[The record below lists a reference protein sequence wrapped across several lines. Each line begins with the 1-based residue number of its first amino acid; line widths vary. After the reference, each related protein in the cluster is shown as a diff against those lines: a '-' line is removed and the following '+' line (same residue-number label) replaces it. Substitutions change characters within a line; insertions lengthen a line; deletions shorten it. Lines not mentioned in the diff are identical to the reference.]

1 MKKGNPQVNRLIK
14 GGKVHSS
21 VKMKLTSV
29 LIVLLVHHT
38 CAFGPK
44 PGSDAITTFFAPYD
58 VAPSP
63 MAPSKLVAQ
72 HATSSF
78 SPSRLSKI
86 YFKYK
91 NASPTARLHGA
102 PLAQPPSVP
111 YLRQPAECTS
121 VYAKLH
127 CCNIHTPLRLFY
139 RFFPFPISSKA
150 PITQNCRPIWCY
162 CRK

>member
-1 MKKGNPQVNRLIK
+1 MLSNL
-14 GGKVHSS
+14 S
-21 VKMKLTSV
+21 LLLSV
-29 LIVLLVHHT
+29 LTFQCENEVNQCFNRIAGTPYLRLWTKARKRCHHNVF
-38 CAFGPK
+38 CAVRCGPESNGTVK
-44 PGSDAITTFFAPYD
+44 VSSTTRRPLFPLPA
-58 VAPSP
+58 
-63 MAPSKLVAQ
+63 
-72 HATSSF
+72 
-78 SPSRLSKI
+78 LSKI

-139 RFFPFPISSKA
+139 RVFPFPISSKA

-162 CRK
+162 CKK